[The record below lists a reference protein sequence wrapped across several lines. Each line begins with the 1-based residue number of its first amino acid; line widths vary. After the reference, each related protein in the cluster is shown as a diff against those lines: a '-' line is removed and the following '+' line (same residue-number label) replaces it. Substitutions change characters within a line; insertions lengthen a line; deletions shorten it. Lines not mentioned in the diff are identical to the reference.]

1 MLVQVG
7 FECERFVTLVA
18 LVVLVRGVGLHVGAQ
33 IRPVGERFAAMRA
46 PVRLLARVTSQM
58 ALQQPR
64 PGEHLA
70 TDTAAMCQLMSQHVH
85 RQGWH
90 AHVRLATVDAL
101 LRGLRVDAAVCLLVP
116 RQVRRGR
123 VLFAWKQKIAGQR
136 CVCVCVCVMRVS
148 DI

>member
-7 FECERFVTLVA
+7 FERERFVTPVA
-18 LVVLVRGVGLHVGAQ
+18 LVVLVRGVGLHVGAE

-46 PVRLLARVTSQM
+46 SVRLLARVTSQV

-70 TDTAAMCQLMSQHVH
+70 ADAAAMCQLVSEHVH
-85 RQGWH
+85 RQGRH

-101 LRGLRVDAAVCLLVP
+101 LRRLRGDATVCLLVP
-116 RQVRRGR
+116 RQVRRRR
-123 VLFAWKQKIAGQR
+123 VLFA
-136 CVCVCVCVMRVS
+136 
-148 DI
+148 